1 MAFESKQIS
10 GVYRRSESIQV
21 FIDVNMVDELHAHSL
36 GNELVVG
43 GNVSLTEFMEIL
55 TDAANKNEKFG
66 YCKELVKHI
75 DLIANVPVRNV
86 GTVAGNLSIKNQH
99 HEFPSDNYLILEAVC
114 AMLTIGEIY
123 YFTRNFI
130 VLPNNFINSS

>member
-1 MAFESKQIS
+1 MQFRIQWNSIS
-10 GVYRRSESIQV
+10 GVYRRSEHLQV
-21 FIDVNMVDELHAHSL
+21 FIDVNSVDELHDHSL

-55 TDAANKNEKFG
+55 TDAANKNDKFK

-75 DLIANVPVRNV
+75 DLIANVPVRNS
-86 GTVAGNLSIKNQH
+86 GTIAGNLSIKNQN

-114 AMLTIGEIY
+114 AMLTIGKKL
-123 YFTRNFI
+123 RANF
-130 VLPNNFINSS
+130 LQSNNY